1 MRYLA
6 IATTQI
12 LGILL
17 IALGIVGLFLPF
29 LQGILLLVLGVYLC
43 SFSFPRVR
51 TRLYGYLAPYP
62 RLVAL
67 GQRTDARIKR
77 LFRLSD

>member
-12 LGILL
+12 LGIIF

-29 LQGILLLVLGVYLC
+29 LQGVVLLVLGIYLC

-51 TRLYGYLAPYP
+51 ARLYGFLTPFP
-62 RLVAL
+62 RVIAL
-67 GQRTDARIKR
+67 GQRTDAHIKR
-77 LFRLSD
+77 LFRLPD